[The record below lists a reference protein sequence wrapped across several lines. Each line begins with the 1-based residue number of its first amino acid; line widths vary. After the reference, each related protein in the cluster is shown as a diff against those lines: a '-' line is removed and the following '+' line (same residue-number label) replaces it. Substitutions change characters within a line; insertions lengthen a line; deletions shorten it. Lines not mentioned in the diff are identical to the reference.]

1 KGDRRSD
8 SFTIESINESK
19 IIDVPLCYADN
30 GIYELNDQGMN
41 YKYFGNLGSGY
52 FRLSSAANLAKTTIN
67 KAQVNNILYLGDSN
81 TPLNTSGGY
90 FDGSITFC
98 QTTGGQSQD
107 KVVSGKNII
116 VTDKLLTAIN
126 SVGTASQKNQI
137 LATKLTELSGYPL
150 YNGLTSTQKTS
161 WNRISRAVDATGNP
175 SQIYRLFIEESQI
188 KDYVNTNDIATQ
200 PESLYSLAM
209 AAYKNRGAIIKQR
222 IEQMGSNSAEQNVAK
237 AIVRY
242 ALETTSANGTT
253 DNNLYQPQGRQLSQT
268 IYSVAQIKSGYW
280 LQSNYRNL
288 SSSNKISITYTQL
301 ISAVRGNKAADAVRA
316 AITSFNNWVDSL
328 RGITNTGTVEGRVLR
343 NGQSVKDVVVTIG
356 NKVAVTNSNGDFKIT
371 RVSMGSQVV
380 DIKDRKTSAT
390 LPLKNPGFQVN
401 VIKNQTITTIIR
413 LNQ

>member
-1 KGDRRSD
+1 M
-8 SFTIESINESK
+8 
-19 IIDVPLCYADN
+19 IDVSFCYADN

-67 KAQVNNILYLGDSN
+67 KARVNNILYLGDSI
-81 TPLNTSGGY
+81 TPLNMSGSY
-90 FDGSITFC
+90 LDGSITFC

-116 VTDKLLTAIN
+116 VTDKLLAAIN
-126 SVGTASQKNQI
+126 GAGTASQKNQI

-161 WNRISRAVDATGNP
+161 WNRIARAVDAAGNP

-188 KDYVNTNDIATQ
+188 KDYVNTSDITAQ
-200 PESLYSLAM
+200 PESLYSLTM

-242 ALETTSANGTT
+242 ALETAGANGTT

-268 IYSVAQIKSGYW
+268 IYSVPQIKSGNW
-280 LQSNYRNL
+280 LQNNYRNL
-288 SSSNKISITYTQL
+288 SVSGKISITYTQL
-301 ISAVRGNKAADAVRA
+301 ISAIRGNKAADAVRA
-316 AITSFNNWVDSL
+316 AILSFNNWVDSL
-328 RGITNTGTVEGRVLR
+328 RGISNTGTVEGRVLR
-343 NGQSVKDVVVTIG
+343 NGQPVKDVLVTIG
-356 NKVAVTNSNGDFKIT
+356 SKVAVTNSNGDFKIT
-371 RVSMGSQVV
+371 RVPMGSQVI
-380 DIKDRKTSAT
+380 DAKDRKTSAA
-390 LPLKNPGFQVN
+390 LPLRNPGMRVN
-401 VIKNQTITTIIR
+401 VIKNQTTSTTIR
-413 LNQ
+413 LSQQQ